1 MLLSDPAPTPYDWHF
16 RLMGFEVRV
25 TWLFWVMAAAL
36 GYEWAY
42 QLDQIYDRWLQLP
55 TPGLMVLLAIWV
67 AGVLVSILVHELGH
81 SLAFRLFGV
90 SSHIVL
96 YHFGG
101 LAIPSGY
108 GGSAPSR
115 LKPAQQIIISAAG
128 PLLQM
133 SLAIFVGA
141 IAIGLGLDL
150 GSTGR
155 WLQSLGVGLPQS
167 ELPGSAAQAALI
179 DALIYPSFFWS
190 LLNLLPILPLD
201 GGRIVQHACSW
212 WGGADGLYVASMV
225 SVVAAGLGCYM
236 ALFHFQQQYL
246 GLMLLLL
253 GISSFQTL
261 QQWGGYGR
269 GW

>member
-1 MLLSDPAPTPYDWHF
+1 MLLSDPSPTPYDWHF
-16 RLMGFEVRV
+16 RLWRFEVRV

-81 SLAFRLFGV
+81 ALAFRRFGV

-101 LAIPSGY
+101 LAIPNAY
-108 GGSAPSR
+108 SAGMPGR
-115 LKPAQQIIISAAG
+115 LRPPQQIIITAAG
-128 PLLQM
+128 PMLQM
-133 SLAIFVGA
+133 ALALLVAA
-141 IAIGLGLDL
+141 IALGLGVDM
-150 GSTGR
+150 GSTGH
-155 WLQSLGVGLPQS
+155 WLRGIGI
-167 ELPGSAAQAALI
+167 ELPVGQLPSSAAQAALI

-201 GGRIVQHACSW
+201 GGRIVQHAWSW
-212 WGGADGLYVASMV
+212 WAGGDGLYVSSLV
-225 SVVAAGLGCYM
+225 SVVVAGLGCYL